1 MNGHHHEGR
10 ARPIIIVTGANA
22 GVGFAIC
29 HRLLVQLVHRIPPD
43 SLPQRA
49 VSRSIPISPSP
60 LDKSSETA
68 LPEFAE
74 CESLTLILACRNTSK
89 AEEARTQLLG
99 YLDKEVE
106 RIKWKGKSVG
116 GGDKDVKHAETFREN
131 VRIIVHRLD
140 LASIENI
147 FKFARDIDSKY
158 PYISHLVCNAG
169 VASFIGYDWPLAIK
183 QLLTDFIGAVVS
195 PLFKI
200 QRIGEMSEDGLGWI
214 WQCNVFGH
222 YVLFRLLE
230 PLLERSYNDTR
241 SPSRILW
248 MSSLEALPECYDPS
262 DWQLLRNSKSYEAS
276 KHQIDLLV
284 GWFEQQQQIK
294 QREERKALRVRH
306 FLCHPGVV
314 RTNIAVKSLNNNI
327 LDLCMQLAF
336 FTAHFFGSHAH
347 TITPYK
353 SAISAV
359 HLMLVALPFVTV
371 AISSLAPTS
380 SLDSHSSSD
389 SHSPSATDPTETTP
403 PISNSESRAKV
414 SVPLKFGSQCNYWFN
429 EYVNANEVPEWDE
442 ALAAGLVRNCEDLL
456 QKFKEREEKRLS
468 S

>member
-49 VSRSIPISPSP
+49 VSRSIPISVSS
-60 LDKSSETA
+60 LDKSSGIA
-68 LPEFAE
+68 LSEFAE
-74 CESLTLILACRNTSK
+74 CESLTLILACRNASK
-89 AEEARTQLLG
+89 AEEACTQLLG

-106 RIKWKGKSVG
+106 RIKRKKKSRREG
-116 GGDKDVKHAETFREN
+116 NKDVKHAETFREN
-131 VRIIVHRLD
+131 VRIIVHPLD
-140 LASIENI
+140 LASIESI
-147 FKFARDIDSKY
+147 FNFSREIESKY
-158 PYISHLVCNAG
+158 PYLSHLVCNAG

-200 QRIGEMSEDGLGWI
+200 QRIGEMSEDGLGWV

-222 YVLFRLLE
+222 FVLFRLLE
-230 PLLERSYNDTR
+230 PLLERSYNDTK

-262 DWQLLRNSKSYEAS
+262 DWQLLRNAKSYEAS

-284 GWFEQQQQIK
+284 GWFEQQQQ
-294 QREERKALRVRH
+294 ERKALRVRH

-314 RTNIAVKSLNNNI
+314 RTNIAVKSLNNVV

-336 FTAHFFGSHAH
+336 FTAHFFGSRAH

-371 AISSLAPTS
+371 AVSSPAPTS
-380 SLDSHSSSD
+380 SLDSHSSSN
-389 SHSPSATDPTETTP
+389 SHSPSTTDSTRTTP
-403 PISNSESRAKV
+403 LTSNSESKPKA

-442 ALAAGLVRNCEDLL
+442 TLAADLVRKCEDLF
-456 QKFKEREEKRLS
+456 QKYKEREEKRLS